1 MTDEQAAD
9 WHYKMVSCLG
19 ISNLDSDINGIKL
32 DMHIKAIYEQGRA
45 DNRELLQQALDALEF
60 PHDSEWSNK
69 AKAIEALQHALVQ
82 PEQEWR
88 GLTDLEIA
96 RIYTAW
102 DKTNGVSFA
111 DFARAIEFKLR
122 CKNDRQPDSR

>member
-1 MTDEQAAD
+1 M
-9 WHYKMVSCLG
+9 
-19 ISNLDSDINGIKL
+19 N
-32 DMHIKAIYEQGRA
+32 
-45 DNRELLQQALDALEF
+45 ALEMALEALIN
-60 PHDSEWSNK
+60 PSTIAVQH
-69 AKAIEALQHALVQ
+69 AIELIRAELAKPEQEHMFDTPESHIVKWSMPVDPNKFGEPLIQ
-82 PEQEWR
+82 PEQKWHC
-88 GLTDLEIA
+88 LTDLEIA

>member
-1 MTDEQAAD
+1 MTDF
-9 WHYKMVSCLG
+9 K
-19 ISNLDSDINGIKL
+19 
-32 DMHIKAIYEQGRA
+32 
-45 DNRELLQQALDALEF
+45 LLQQALDALEF
-60 PHDSEWSNK
+60 PQDSEWSNK

-82 PEQEWR
+82 RNQKWR

-102 DKTNGVSFA
+102 DKTCGVSFA

>member
-1 MTDEQAAD
+1 M
-9 WHYKMVSCLG
+9 S
-19 ISNLDSDINGIKL
+19 
-32 DMHIKAIYEQGRA
+32 
-45 DNRELLQQALDALEF
+45 RELLQQALDALEF

-69 AKAIEALQHALVQ
+69 AKTIEALQHAIVQ
-82 PEQEWR
+82 FKQEWCC
-88 GLTDLEIA
+88 LTDLEIA

>member
-1 MTDEQAAD
+1 MTDR
-9 WHYKMVSCLG
+9 K
-19 ISNLDSDINGIKL
+19 
-32 DMHIKAIYEQGRA
+32 
-45 DNRELLQQALDALEF
+45 LLQEALDALEF

-82 PEQEWR
+82 PEQKWR
-88 GLTDLEIA
+88 CLTDLEIA
-96 RIYTAW
+96 RIYIVW